1 MICAGYGGH
10 SNISGC
16 HGDSGGPLV
25 CQNEETGRWTL
36 RGTVSWGDHYC
47 KGGPTYS
54 VFVRIS
60 SYIDWIK
67 CKMTSRPLQPSKF
80 ILSISSTVKK
90 ERSPTLNSSS
100 INYEGAL
107 RLYCEVLIFNYQT
120 AWLWFNQGELLLTQ
134 VTHSCSKYHWRRQ
147 ESAPWPERKS
157 TSQIMTIM
165 LDPFTLQN

>member
-1 MICAGYGGH
+1 MICAGYGGR

-47 KGGPTYS
+47 KGGPSYS

-80 ILSISSTVKK
+80 ILSISSTIKK

-100 INYEGAL
+100 INYEGAFK
-107 RLYCEVLIFNYQT
+107 LYCEVRIFKYQT
-120 AWLWFNQGELLLTQ
+120 A
-134 VTHSCSKYHWRRQ
+134 
-147 ESAPWPERKS
+147 
-157 TSQIMTIM
+157 
-165 LDPFTLQN
+165 